1 MVVVYSR
8 EAKRKREKEG
18 ERESILFELLI
29 KVCWYYISDESS
41 FLS

>member
-18 ERESILFELLI
+18 RESVLFELLI
-29 KVCWYYISDESS
+29 KVRWYYISDESS